1 MAYLTPDDFIPS
13 EGGGGETN
21 AQGES
26 PEEAEKKAFLTA
38 HGAMFNNNEDIGLSV
53 LNELKRRGVETKAA
67 TDEAIE
73 SILDSYRKEI
83 AQLSDALG
91 SAKQQVEQLQ
101 NQQADLLSK
110 ADTMDKAVQSATG
123 QPENQEAGIDGGA
136 QPMSEALAPGAAAA
150 PETSAPVTEAPST
163 APATEMPAP
172 ETPAPE
178 TPAPGEGS
186 EAPAQPLPPDA
197 NKNPAETTVSD
208 ERMKVIQKPKNNSEV
223 FAKIHQRASSHKKPA
238 GTTVSDERMKNIK
251 SSAFSEA
258 MISAARRSW

>member
-53 LNELKRRGVETKAA
+53 LNELKRRGVETKVA

-136 QPMSEALAPGAAAA
+136 QPMSEAPAPGAAVPETAVPETAVPETAA
-150 PETSAPVTEAPST
+150 PV
-163 APATEMPAP
+163 
-172 ETPAPE
+172 
-178 TPAPGEGS
+178 
-186 EAPAQPLPPDA
+186 QPLPPETNQNQA
-197 NKNPAETTVSD
+197 GTTVSD
-208 ERMKVIQKPKNNSEV
+208 ERVKVIQKPKNNSEV
-223 FAKIHQRASSHKKPA
+223 FAKIHQLASSHKKPA

>member
-136 QPMSEALAPGAAAA
+136 QPMSGAPAPEAAAPAPETPAPETPAPA
-150 PETSAPVTEAPST
+150 PETS
-163 APATEMPAP
+163 AP

-223 FAKIHQRASSHKKPA
+223 FAKIHQLASSHKKPA